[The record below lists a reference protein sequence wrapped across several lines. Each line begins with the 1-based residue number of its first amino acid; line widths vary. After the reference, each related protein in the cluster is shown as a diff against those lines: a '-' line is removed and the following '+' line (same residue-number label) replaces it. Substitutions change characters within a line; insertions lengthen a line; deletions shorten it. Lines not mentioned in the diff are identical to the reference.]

1 MRRENQNISNPD
13 ELNKILQKTNPIVW
27 VILGIVL
34 LVLVSL
40 CVWAILTTLEVK
52 VHGTANVTSQ
62 VASVQVSEEDVSKVK
77 AGNKIYISDKE
88 GVIASA
94 DNDGHFTSSVIQLA
108 DGEYDVYIVEKEIRP
123 IAFLMG
129 N

>member
-62 VASVQVSEEDVSKVK
+62 VASIQVNEEDVSKVK
-77 AGNKIYISDKE
+77 AGNKIYISDEE

>member
-62 VASVQVSEEDVSKVK
+62 VASIQVNEEDVSKVE

>member
-62 VASVQVSEEDVSKVK
+62 VASIQVNEEDVSKVK

-129 N
+129 S

>member
-62 VASVQVSEEDVSKVK
+62 VASIQVNEEDVSKVK